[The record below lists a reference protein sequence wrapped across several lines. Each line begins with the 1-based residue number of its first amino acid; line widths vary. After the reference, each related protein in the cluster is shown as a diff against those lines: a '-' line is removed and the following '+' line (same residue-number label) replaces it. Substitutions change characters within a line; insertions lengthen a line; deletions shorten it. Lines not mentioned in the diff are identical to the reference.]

1 LPTQIMNLLSIFC
14 FPNLNVKDSNL
25 FYQDLSGYIL
35 VIGKYSDER
44 IGTIWVA
51 FQF

>member
-1 LPTQIMNLLSIFC
+1 MNLLNMFC

-35 VIGKYSDER
+35 IIEKYSDE
-44 IGTIWVA
+44 
-51 FQF
+51 